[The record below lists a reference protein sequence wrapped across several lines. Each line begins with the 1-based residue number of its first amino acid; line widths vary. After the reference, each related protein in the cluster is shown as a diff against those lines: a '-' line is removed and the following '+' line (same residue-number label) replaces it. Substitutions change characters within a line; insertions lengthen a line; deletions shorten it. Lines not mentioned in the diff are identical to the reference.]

1 MNLKSNITSILF
13 TFLLIVFLTIPR
25 ITFGQN
31 KESILDL
38 RTDNKAYFRVQ
49 ETEQLLAVKDSQ
61 IVILQTKFKVEQ
73 VFADSLAMEF
83 NILKHDATAAIKK
96 EKQNGKWNKTLV
108 KFLVPIVVAE
118 TVVIILKLVR

>member
-1 MNLKSNITSILF
+1 MKSIV
-13 TFLLIVFLTIPR
+13 LIMLT
-25 ITFGQN
+25 TLMSLSSFAQQAEAE
-31 KESILDL
+31 KH
-38 RTDNKAYFRVQ
+38 
-49 ETEQLLAVKDSQ
+49 AVKTYFQNQECSKVLLETDSLLK
-61 IVILQTKFKVEQ
+61 IKTIEFTIEQ
-73 VFADSLAMEF
+73 KFADSLAMEF